1 MAQTYEDIVR
11 KWYNNKEFRLKY
23 QKFLLSRFPKM
34 HLEVAENLYQDTFYA
49 IKENFMRGSI
59 KENTSWNSYIMTIGL
74 HLANKEMRKLGKT
87 DSISATYD
95 NGEEDDVPNKAAR
108 TVEDLLKTLPDKEEL
123 PFVKNPEAHA
133 ILGNEIAHT
142 PEPCAKIIK
151 LFYYEDLSMT
161 EIAEEI
167 GYKNAATAK
176 AKKNQCMNDLINR
189 IMKPLRQAGFD
200 VVPKKWKRNGKN

>member
-1 MAQTYEDIVR
+1 MAQNYEDIVR
-11 KWYNNKEFRLKY
+11 EWYKKLRPKY
-23 QKFLLSRFPKM
+23 LECLLSRYPKM
-34 HLEVAENLYQDTFYA
+34 HLEVAENLYQDTFIA
-49 IKENFMRGSI
+49 IQENLMLGRI
-59 KENTSWNSYIMTIGL
+59 KENTSWNSYIITIGL
-74 HLANKEMRKLGKT
+74 RLANKEMRKFGKT
-87 DSISATYD
+87 DSVDTTYD

-108 TVEDLLKTLPDKEEL
+108 TVDNLLKTLPDEEEL
-123 PFVKNPEAHA
+123 PFVKNPEAHS
-133 ILGNEIAHT
+133 ILDNEIAHT
-142 PEPCAKIIK
+142 PEPCYSIIK
-151 LFYYEDLSMT
+151 LFYYEKNLSMT

>member
-1 MAQTYEDIVR
+1 MAQNYENIVR
-11 KWYNNKEFRLKY
+11 EWYKKLRPKY
-23 QKFLLSRFPKM
+23 LECLLSRYPKM
-34 HLEVAENLYQDTFYA
+34 HLEVAENLYQDTFIA
-49 IKENFMRGSI
+49 IQENLMCGRI

-95 NGEEDDVPNKAAR
+95 NGEDDDVPNKAAR
-108 TVEDLLKTLPDKEEL
+108 TVENILKALPDKEEL
-123 PFVKNPEAHA
+123 PFVKNPEAHS

>member
-1 MAQTYEDIVR
+1 MAQNYEDIVR
-11 KWYNNKEFRLKY
+11 KWYKKLRPKY
-23 QKFLLSRFPKM
+23 LECLLSRYPKM
-34 HLEVAENLYQDTFYA
+34 HLEVAENLYQDTFIA
-49 IKENFMRGSI
+49 IQENLMLGRI

-74 HLANKEMRKLGKT
+74 HLANKEMRKLGKI
-87 DSISATYD
+87 DSIDTTYD
-95 NGEEDDVPNKAAR
+95 NGEDDDVSNKAAQ
-108 TVEDLLKTLPDKEEL
+108 TVENLLKTLPDEEEL
-123 PFVKNPEAHA
+123 PFVKNPEAHS
-133 ILGNEIAHT
+133 ILGNEIAHM

-189 IMKPLRQAGFD
+189 IVKPLRQAEFD

>member
-23 QKFLLSRFPKM
+23 QKFLLSRYPKM
-34 HLEVAENLYQDTFYA
+34 RLEVAENLYQDTFKA
-49 IKENFMRGSI
+49 IQENLMLGRI

-74 HLANKEMRKLGKT
+74 HLANKKMRELGKT
-87 DSISATYD
+87 DSIDATYD
-95 NGEEDDVPNKAAR
+95 DGEDDDVPNKAAR
-108 TVEDLLKTLPDKEEL
+108 TVENLLKVLPDEEEQ

-142 PEPCAKIIK
+142 PEPCASIIK
-151 LFYYEDLSMT
+151 LFYYEDLSMA

>member
-1 MAQTYEDIVR
+1 MAQNYVDIVR
-11 KWYNNKEFRLKY
+11 KWYKPMRPIYLEC
-23 QKFLLSRFPKM
+23 LLSRYPKIC
-34 HLEVAENLYQDTFYA
+34 LEVAENLYQDTFIA
-49 IKENFMRGSI
+49 IQENLMLGRI

-74 HLANKEMRKLGKT
+74 HLANKKMRKLGKT
-87 DSISATYD
+87 DSIDTTYD
-95 NGEEDDVPNKAAR
+95 NGEDDDSPNKAAR

-133 ILGNEIAHT
+133 ILVNEIAHT

-200 VVPKKWKRNGKN
+200 VIPKKWKKNGKN